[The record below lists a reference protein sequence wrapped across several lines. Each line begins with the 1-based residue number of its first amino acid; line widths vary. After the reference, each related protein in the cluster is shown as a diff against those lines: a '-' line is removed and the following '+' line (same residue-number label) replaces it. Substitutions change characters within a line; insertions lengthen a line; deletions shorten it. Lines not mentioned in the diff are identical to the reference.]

1 MKKITF
7 LYLFL
12 MATAIFLLAACGG
25 SEPEVAE
32 TPDPV
37 TFNFVSTDEF
47 KWDPATITV
56 ETGAEVSIVLENQGA
71 LEHNWILAR
80 DGIDVASA
88 SDADALYGANVG
100 YVQGGETGE
109 MTFIAPGPGK
119 YLYVCTVAGHAA
131 GGMVGELI
139 VE

>member
-1 MKKITF
+1 
-7 LYLFL
+7 

-25 SEPEVAE
+25 SEPEVVEAPE
-32 TPDPV
+32 AV

-56 ETGAEVSIVLENQGA
+56 ESGAEVSIVLENQGA

>member
-1 MKKITF
+1 MKKIS
-7 LYLFL
+7 YLFVIIL
-12 MATAIFLLAACGG
+12 AAALVLLSACGG
-25 SEPEVAE
+25 SEPEAVE
-32 TPDPV
+32 EPESV

-47 KWDPATITV
+47 KWNPASVTV
-56 ETGAEVSIVLENQGA
+56 QTGAEVNIVLENQGA

-80 DGIDVASA
+80 EGVDVATA

-100 YVQGGETGE
+100 YVQGGETGNLK
-109 MTFIAPGPGK
+109 FIAPGPGK

-131 GGMVGELI
+131 GGMVGDFI